1 MSETPAFARDYA
13 RPDLDAVRA
22 EVADL
27 AQRLE
32 AATGAEQAV
41 EVVRAWNR
49 VRSRIDTGWNIAEVR
64 YQQDTT
70 DDRAKAEKQFWDQA
84 APAMRELD
92 VIHARALTRSRH
104 REALERAFGAQI
116 LRVKEC
122 TATTFAPEIADA
134 LAEEAKLV
142 TRYIELTSKKEAVF
156 RGEKTT
162 MPALHGYFGV
172 ADRQTRL
179 DAHVARDR
187 FLAANADDLDDIYD
201 RLVELRDGMGRA
213 LGMGGFTP
221 LGYQLM
227 TRIGYDAGDVARFRD
242 AVREQLVPLAE
253 ELRRR
258 QAEALGIDEVLLH
271 DEEVLDPNGNPAP
284 TGTPT
289 EILETARGM
298 YRDIDPRLGA
308 FMDHMLEHDLLDV
321 ERRDGKAPGGFCTIF
336 ADLGWP
342 FVFAQ
347 FTGTTDDLQVVT
359 HECGHA
365 YQVWSARKLPL
376 IEYHFPTNE
385 AAEVHSMGMEHLTF
399 PFMERFFGDDAER
412 YRRGHL
418 ARDVTALPYITLV
431 DHFQHRVYEQPEL
444 TPAQRNAA
452 WLELEASYLPW
463 RRYGD
468 DLPYL
473 ATGTIWQRQRHVYC
487 DPFYY
492 IDYALAGVCALQIHM
507 KAERDRDLAL
517 RDYLKM
523 CEIGGSVS
531 FTEMLEVGGLRS
543 PFEPEVLADVADHL
557 RRALLS

>member
-1 MSETPAFARDYA
+1 MSETPAFARDYT
-13 RPDLDAVRA
+13 RPDLPAVRA
-22 EVADL
+22 QVDAL

-32 AATGAEQAV
+32 AATSADEAV
-41 EVVRAWNR
+41 EAVRAWNQ
-49 VRSRIDTGWNIAEVR
+49 VRSRIDTGFNIAEVR
-64 YQQDTT
+64 YHQDTNSAW
-70 DDRAKAEKQFWDQA
+70 AKGEKAFWDEA
-84 APAMRELD
+84 APALRELD
-92 VIHARALTRSRH
+92 VIHARALVGCRH
-104 REALERAFGAQI
+104 REAIERAFGPQI
-116 LRVKEC
+116 LRLKAC

-142 TRYIELTSKKEAVF
+142 TRYIELTSKKDADF
-156 RGEKTT
+156 HGEKTT
-162 MPALHGYFGV
+162 MPALRGYFGV

-179 DAHVARDR
+179 DAHRARDR
-187 FLAANADDLDDIYD
+187 FLAAIATELDEIFD
-201 RLVELRDGMGRA
+201 RLVTLRDGMGRA

-227 TRIGYDAGDVARFRD
+227 TRVGYDAADVARFRD
-242 AVREQLVPLAE
+242 ALREQLVPVCQ
-253 ELRRR
+253 ELVRR
-258 QAEALGIDEVLLH
+258 QAQALEIDEVMLY
-271 DEEVLDPNGNPAP
+271 DEQVFDPRGNPEP
-284 TGTPT
+284 TGTPH

-298 YRDIDPRLGA
+298 YHDMDPRIGA

-365 YQVWSARKLPL
+365 YQVWSARKQPL
-376 IEYHFPTNE
+376 LEYFFPTYE
-385 AAEVHSMGMEHLTF
+385 ACEVHSMGMELLTF
-399 PFMERFFGDDAER
+399 PWMDRFFGAEAER

-418 ARDVTALPYITLV
+418 AFEVVHLPYITLV
-431 DHFQHRVYEQPEL
+431 DHFQHRVYAEPAM

-452 WLELEASYLPW
+452 WLELEGRYMPW

-468 DLPYL
+468 QLPQL
-473 ATGTIWQRQRHVYC
+473 ATGTVWQRQRHIYGM
-487 DPFYY
+487 PFYY
-492 IDYALAGVCALQIHM
+492 IDYALAQVCAFQIHM

-517 RDYLKM
+517 RDYMKM
-523 CEIGGSVS
+523 CEVGGSIS

-543 PFEPEVLADVADHL
+543 PFEPEVLAEVAAHL
-557 RRALLS
+557 RDALLD

>member
-1 MSETPAFARDYA
+1 MSETPAFARDYT
-13 RPDLDAVRA
+13 RPDLGAVRTQ
-22 EVADL
+22 VNDM

-32 AATGAEQAV
+32 AATSAEAAI
-41 EVVRAWNR
+41 EVVRAWNQ
-49 VRSRIDTGWNIAEVR
+49 VRSRVDTGFNIAEVR
-64 YQQDTT
+64 YHQDTSR
-70 DDRAKAEKQFWDQA
+70 DWAKGEKAFWDEA
-84 APAMRELD
+84 APALRELD
-92 VIHARALTRSRH
+92 VIHARALIDSRH
-104 REALERAFGAQI
+104 REAIERAFGPQI
-116 LRVKEC
+116 FRLKAC

-142 TRYIELTSKKEAVF
+142 TRYIELTSKKECDF
-156 RGEKTT
+156 HGEKIT
-162 MPALHGYFGV
+162 MPALRGYFGV

-179 DAHVARDR
+179 DAHRSRDR
-187 FLAANADDLDDIYD
+187 FLAANAAELDQIFD
-201 RLVELRDGMGRA
+201 RLVSLRDGMGRA
-213 LGMGGFTP
+213 LEMDGFTP

-227 TRIGYDAGDVARFRD
+227 TRVDYDAGDVARFRD
-242 AVREQLVPLAE
+242 ALREQLVPACQE
-253 ELRRR
+253 IVRR
-258 QAEALGIDEVLLH
+258 QAKALGIDQVMLY
-271 DEEVLDPNGNPAP
+271 DEPVFDPRGNPQP
-284 TGTPT
+284 TGTPR

-298 YRDIDPRLGA
+298 YHDMDPRIGA

-321 ERRDGKAPGGFCTIF
+321 EPRDGKAPGGFCTIF

-376 IEYHFPTNE
+376 IEYHFPTYE
-385 AAEVHSMGMEHLTF
+385 ACEVHSMGMELLTF
-399 PFMERFFGDDAER
+399 PWMDRFFGDQAER
-412 YRRGHL
+412 YRHGHL
-418 ARDVTALPYITLV
+418 ALEVIHLPYITLV

-463 RRYGD
+463 RHYGD
-468 DLPYL
+468 ELPYL

-517 RDYLKM
+517 RDYMKM

-557 RRALLS
+557 RRVLLS